1 MKSFLFAFVFLI
13 ALNSSA
19 QYYYKDIIG
28 TRESSETIKNYR
40 KNKVSRVLLNSY
52 DGENVKDDKFYVEQQ
67 FSSASG
73 SLTTTTHTETSDES
87 ILRTFADANGNVMR
101 TIDSNNLL
109 VSETHFV
116 YNAAGQL
123 QSVWSQSADSGR
135 TSLELEEH
143 LWEWKGD
150 QPTRMLRIKN
160 KVDTSIINFKLDEA
174 GNVSEEQEI
183 VKGKFKQPYLYYYN
197 AKNQLTD
204 IVRYSPRA
212 KQLMAEYMFE
222 YSPSSQVIQKITV
235 PSNTN
240 DYYIWRYQYNAQ
252 GLKTREAVYSKYDKK
267 VPMGK
272 IEYVY
277 SFGL

>member
-1 MKSFLFAFVFLI
+1 MKSFLFAFVFLTT
-13 ALNSSA
+13 LNSSA

-28 TRESSETIKNYR
+28 TKESSETIRNYR
-40 KNKVSRVLLNSY
+40 KNKVSRVLLNSF

-67 FSSASG
+67 FSSAAG
-73 SLTTTTHTETSDES
+73 SLTTITHTETSDES
-87 ILRTFADANGNVMR
+87 ILRSFADANGNVIR

-123 QSVWSQSADSGR
+123 QSVWTQSADSGR

-143 LWEWKGD
+143 LWEWKGE
-150 QPTRMLRIKN
+150 QPVRMLRIKN
-160 KVDTSIINFKLDEA
+160 KTDTSFISFKLDEA
-174 GNVSEEQEI
+174 GNVSEEQEM
-183 VKGKFKQPYLYYYN
+183 VKGKIKQPYLYYYN
-197 AKNQLTD
+197 DKNQLTD

-222 YSPSSQVIQKITV
+222 YSPSNQVIQKITV
-235 PSNTN
+235 PTNTN
-240 DYYIWRYQYNAQ
+240 DYFIWRYQYNAQ
-252 GLKTREAVYSKYDKK
+252 GLKTKEAVYSKYDKK

-272 IEYVY
+272 IEYIY